1 MVVKR
6 ALVLV
11 LVISFIAA
19 GIPSRA
25 HAAEPKG
32 AAGVEAFVNSLL
44 RDAEVQE
51 LLQAVASGIL
61 PAIEAQLEQF
71 AELAVS
77 GATPE
82 ELHEQLQLIVSRLP
96 ETTQSDIE
104 QLIFRL
110 FSVAGVGLMAGAIV
124 KFKGHKDNP
133 TQHPIQ
139 TPTTQQAVAQL
150 FIAAAL
156 LIIPSIFE
164 SGGGTLFGGD

>member
-6 ALVLV
+6 ALVLL

-44 RDAEVQE
+44 RDAEVKE

-61 PAIEAQLEQF
+61 PATEAQLEQF

-82 ELHEQLQLIVSRLP
+82 QLHEQLQLIVSSFP

-110 FSVAGVGLMAGAIV
+110 FSVAGGGLMAGAIV

-133 TQHPIQ
+133 TEDPIR
-139 TPTTQQAVAQL
+139 TSEDPTGYC
-150 FIAAAL
+150 AAL
-156 LIIPSIFE
+156 HCGRIAHHSEHF
-164 SGGGTLFGGD
+164 

>member
-6 ALVLV
+6 VLV
-11 LVISFIAA
+11 LLLITSFIAA

-25 HAAEPKG
+25 PAAEPKG

-51 LLQAVASGIL
+51 LLQAVASGVS
-61 PAIEAQLEQF
+61 PATKEQLEQF
-71 AELAVS
+71 AQLAVS

-82 ELHEQLQLIVSRLP
+82 ELHEQLQLIVSSLP

-104 QLIFRL
+104 QLIYRL
-110 FSVAGVGLMAGAIV
+110 FSVAGAGLMAGAIV
-124 KFKGHKDNP
+124 KFKQHKDNP
-133 TQHPIQ
+133 TQIHAR
-139 TPTTQQAVAQL
+139 QAVAQL

-156 LIIPSIFE
+156 LIIPSIFQ
-164 SGGGTLFGGD
+164 STGASLFGGN

>member
-6 ALVLV
+6 ALVLL

-61 PAIEAQLEQF
+61 PATEAQLEQF

-82 ELHEQLQLIVSRLP
+82 ELH
-96 ETTQSDIE
+96 
-104 QLIFRL
+104 
-110 FSVAGVGLMAGAIV
+110 GAASA
-124 KFKGHKDNP
+124 HC
-133 TQHPIQ
+133 
-139 TPTTQQAVAQL
+139 
-150 FIAAAL
+150 
-156 LIIPSIFE
+156 
-164 SGGGTLFGGD
+164 